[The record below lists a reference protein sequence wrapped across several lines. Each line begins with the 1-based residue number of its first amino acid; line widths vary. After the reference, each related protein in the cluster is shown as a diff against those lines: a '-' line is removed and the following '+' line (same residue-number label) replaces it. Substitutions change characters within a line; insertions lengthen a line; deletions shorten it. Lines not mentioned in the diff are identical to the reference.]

1 LILVVERVRLSI
13 GTAIEFGLE
22 TGTSDPYFTTAFL
35 MTYRDSKCESNCAF
49 CPQARDSSS
58 VSDRLSRI
66 SWPDYDIDE
75 VIGAWPQRSQ
85 FRRVCIQT
93 LCYASVVEDVV
104 DIVRRLREVAQLPI
118 SVAIHPVDKDDL
130 NRMRGAGVTNIGI
143 ALDASTPSLF
153 EEIKG
158 KRRATPY
165 RWDRHVNA
173 LREALEVF
181 GRGKVTTHLI
191 IGLGETEKEAADVIQ
206 MMYGM
211 GIGVGLFAFTSVRGT
226 SLESSEPPSLSSY
239 RRIQVVRH
247 LTSKGVLRS
256 KEIGT
261 DDNGRLTIDIEHKSM
276 LSALSSGEAF
286 QVTGCEGCNRPYYN
300 ERPRGPMYNYPR
312 PLNRKEVL
320 AAIKETQLV

>member
-1 LILVVERVRLSI
+1 MVERVRLSI

-22 TGTSDPYFTTAFL
+22 TGTPDPYFTTAFL
-35 MTYRDSKCESNCAF
+35 MTYRDGKCESNCAF
-49 CPQARDSSS
+49 CPQARDSTSA
-58 VSDRLSRI
+58 SDRLSRI

-75 VIGAWPQRSQ
+75 VTGTWPDQSQ
-85 FRRVCIQT
+85 FRRICVQT
-93 LCYASVVEDVV
+93 LCYASVVNDVV
-104 DIVRRLREVAQLPI
+104 DIVRRLRKVTQLPI
-118 SVAIHPVDKDDL
+118 SVAIHPG
-130 NRMRGAGVTNIGI
+130 NREGLTKMREAGVTNIGI

-158 KRRATPY
+158 ERRATPY

-181 GRGKVTTHLI
+181 GKARVTTHLI
-191 IGLGETEKEAADVIQ
+191 IGLGETEKEAADFIQ
-206 MMYGM
+206 LMYGM
-211 GIGVGLFAFTSVRGT
+211 GIGVGLFAFTSIRGT
-226 SLESSEPPSLSSY
+226 SLESAEPPSLSSY

-261 DDNGRLTIDIEHKSM
+261 DDNGRLTIDIEHKSI
-276 LSALSSGEAF
+276 LSALTSGEAF

-300 ERPRGPMYNYPR
+300 ERPRGPLYNYPR
-312 PLNRKEVL
+312 PLNKKEVL
-320 AAIKETQLV
+320 AAIQETQLV